1 MKKISF
7 LFCLAWILCL
17 STSKNLAQG
26 LVRSTP
32 EAEGVSSTA
41 IEQFIDSFDAKKHE
55 LHSVMILRHGK
66 VIAEGWWKP
75 YAANLKHSMY
85 SVSKSWTST
94 AIGFAVA
101 EKKIQVNDKVMKY
114 FPEYNDLADKPY
126 IADLTIQNLLTMSV
140 GHEVEPLRGVVATQ
154 TDWVKGFLSASIAY
168 KPGTKFLYNTLATY
182 MLSAIIQKVTGQKVV
197 DYLAPRLFKP
207 LDIQGVDWEVDPKGI
222 NTGGWG
228 IRVKTEDMAKLGQLY
243 LQHGKWKG
251 KQILPASWVEEATS
265 KHIDQDPSASEEKK
279 ANSDWLQG
287 YGYQFWRCR
296 NGAFRA
302 DGAYGQYI
310 VMMPEQDAVVIITSE
325 SHELQDDL
333 NMVWKHLL
341 PAFEKNSLAPNP
353 TAQKHLSNKL
363 RQLQL
368 VAPPQENSVALTNW
382 SNTSV
387 QLDKNALNVEQIAF
401 QFVGEKLNLQLTD
414 NKQQKHLIPV
424 GHGAWEMTSTE
435 MPGPYLLRAAKANLE
450 GQAPFKVA
458 SSYRWINQ
466 NTMEITLR
474 FFESPHHWVWTCQV
488 ENGQF
493 KMEVKNSFDRLNTI
507 KVSGN
512 VKL

>member
-1 MKKISF
+1 MKKLT
-7 LFCLAWILCL
+7 LFIYIVGIWCL
-17 STSKNLAQG
+17 SIGQNLAQS
-26 LVRSTP
+26 LFRSTP
-32 EAEGVSSTA
+32 EAEGVSSAA

-66 VIAEGWWKP
+66 VIAEAWWSP

-101 EKKIQVNDKVMKY
+101 EKKIQVSDKVMTY
-114 FPEYNDLADKPY
+114 FPEYSELANKPY
-126 IADLTIQNLLTMSV
+126 IADLTIQHLLTMSV

-154 TDWVKGFLSASIAY
+154 NDWVKGFLSANITHQ
-168 KPGTKFLYNTLATY
+168 PGTKFLYNTLATY

-197 DYLAPRLFKP
+197 DYLGPRLFKP
-207 LDIQGVDWEVDPKGI
+207 LGIQGVDWEVDPKGI

-243 LQHGKWKG
+243 LQQGKWKG
-251 KQILPASWVEEATS
+251 KQILPATWVAEATS
-265 KHIDQDPSASEEKK
+265 KHIDQDPSASAEKK

-325 SHELQDDL
+325 SHDLQDDL
-333 NMVWKHLL
+333 KMVWKHLL
-341 PAFEKNSLAPNP
+341 PAFEKKTLAPNMA
-353 TAQKHLSNKL
+353 AQSHLKNKL
-363 RQLQL
+363 AHLEL
-368 VAPPQENSVALTNW
+368 TAPTQDKAMSSSNW
-382 SNTSV
+382 SNPSV
-387 QLDKNALNVEQIAF
+387 QLEKNALNIEQIGF
-401 QFVGEKLNLQLTD
+401 QFEGEKLNLQLTD
-414 NKQQKHLIPV
+414 NKQQKHLIPA
-424 GHGAWEMTSTE
+424 GHGTWASTSTE

-450 GQAPFKVA
+450 GQSPFKVA

-466 NTMEITLR
+466 NTLEITLR
-474 FFESPHHWVWTCQV
+474 FYESPHHWVWTCQLDQ
-488 ENGQF
+488 GQF
-493 KMEVKNSFDRLNTI
+493 KMDIKNSFDRLNTI

-512 VKL
+512 LKL

>member
-1 MKKISF
+1 MKKLSF
-7 LFCLAWILCL
+7 LFCLTWIWGL
-17 STSKNLAQG
+17 SVIEIQSQSL
-26 LVRSTP
+26 LRSTP
-32 EAEGVSSTA
+32 EAEGISSAA
-41 IEQFIDSFDAKKHE
+41 IEKFMDSFDAKKHE

-101 EKKIQVNDKVMKY
+101 EKRIQVSDPVMKY
-114 FPEYNDLADKPY
+114 FPEYQDLANKPY

-154 TDWVKGFLSASIAY
+154 NDWVKGFLSAKIAHQ
-168 KPGTKFLYNTLATY
+168 PGTKFLYNTLATY
-182 MLSAIIQKVTGQKVV
+182 MLAAIIQQVTGQKVV
-197 DYLAPRLFKP
+197 DYLGPRLFKP
-207 LDIQGVDWEVDPKGI
+207 LGIQGVDWEVDPKGI

-243 LQHGKWKG
+243 LQKGQWKG
-251 KQILPASWVEEATS
+251 KQILPVAWVAEATS

-310 VMMPEQDAVVIITSE
+310 VMMPEQDAVVVITSE

-341 PAFEKNSLAPNP
+341 PAFEKKAFSPNP
-353 TAQKHLSNKL
+353 IAQKQLKLKLS
-363 RQLQL
+363 QLQL
-368 VAPPQENSVALTNW
+368 VAPAQDKSI
-382 SNTSV
+382 STSIWNNPTV
-387 QLDKNALNVEQIAF
+387 PVEKNALNLEQIGF
-401 QFVGEKLNLQLTD
+401 QFIGEKLNLLLTD
-414 NKQQKHLIPV
+414 NKQQKHLIPA
-424 GHGAWEMTSTE
+424 GHGAWAMTETE

-450 GQAPFKVA
+450 GQSPFKVA
-458 SSYRWINQ
+458 TSYRWINQ
-466 NTMEITLR
+466 NTLEITLR
-474 FFESPHHWVWTCQV
+474 FFESPHHWVWTCHI
-488 ENGQF
+488 ENNQF

>member
-1 MKKISF
+1 MKKLSLLF
-7 LFCLAWILCL
+7 LLTGIWCL
-17 STSKNLAQG
+17 SISQNLAQS

-32 EAEGVSSTA
+32 EAEGVSSAA

-66 VIAEGWWKP
+66 VIAEAWWKP

-101 EKKIQVNDKVMKY
+101 EKKIQVSDKVINY
-114 FPEYNDLADKPY
+114 FPEYPDLANKPY
-126 IADLTIQNLLTMSV
+126 IADLSIQNLLTMSV

-154 TDWVKGFLSASIAY
+154 TDWVKGFLSASIAHQ
-168 KPGTKFLYNTLATY
+168 PGTKFLYNTLATY

-197 DYLAPRLFKP
+197 DYLDPRLFKP
-207 LDIQGVDWEVDPKGI
+207 LGIQGVDWEVDPQGI

-243 LQHGKWKG
+243 LQQGKWKG
-251 KQILPASWVEEATS
+251 KQILPAAWVAEATS
-265 KHIDQDPSASEEKK
+265 KHIDQDPSASAEKK
-279 ANSDWLQG
+279 SNSDWLQG

-310 VMMPEQDAVVIITSE
+310 VMMPEQDAVVVITSE

-341 PAFEKNSLAPNP
+341 PAFEKNALTPNP
-353 TAQKHLSNKL
+353 IAQKQLKSKLS
-363 RQLQL
+363 QLQL
-368 VAPPQENSVALTNW
+368 IAPAQDNAISSTTWNNP
-382 SNTSV
+382 SV
-387 QLDKNALNVEQIAF
+387 QLDKNALNVEQIGF
-401 QFVGEKLNLQLTD
+401 QWIGEKLNLQLMD

-424 GHGAWEMTSTE
+424 GHGTWAETSTE

-450 GQAPFKVA
+450 GQSPFKVA
-458 SSYRWINQ
+458 SSYRWIGQ
-466 NTMEITLR
+466 NTLEITLR
-474 FFESPHHWVWTCQV
+474 FYESPHHWVWTCQLDH
-488 ENGQF
+488 GQF
-493 KMEVKNSFDRLNTI
+493 KMEIKNSFDRLNTI

>member
-1 MKKISF
+1 MKKIIF
-7 LFCLAWILCL
+7 LFYLIGICIL
-17 STSKNLAQG
+17 STNQITAQNL
-26 LVRSTP
+26 LRSTP
-32 EAEGVSSTA
+32 EAEGVSSEA
-41 IEQFIDSFDAKKHE
+41 IGQFIDSFDAKKHE
-55 LHSVMILRHGK
+55 LHSVMIIRHGK

-101 EKKIQVNDKVMKY
+101 EKRIQVSDKVMKY
-114 FPEYNDLADKPY
+114 FPEYQDLANKPY
-126 IADLTIQNLLTMSV
+126 IADLSIQNLLTMSV

-154 TDWVKGFLSASIAY
+154 NDWVKGFLSASIAHQ
-168 KPGTKFLYNTLATY
+168 PGTKFLYNTLATY

-197 DYLAPRLFKP
+197 DYLGPRLFKP
-207 LDIQGVDWEVDPKGI
+207 LGIQGVDWEVDPKGI

-251 KQILPASWVEEATS
+251 KQILPADWVTEATS
-265 KHIDQDPSASEEKK
+265 KHIDQDPSASAEKK

-310 VMMPEQDAVVIITSE
+310 VMMPEQDAVVVITSE

-341 PAFEKNSLAPNP
+341 PAFEKKALAPNP
-353 TAQKHLSNKL
+353 LAQKQLKSKLS
-363 RQLQL
+363 QLQL
-368 VAPPQENSVALTNW
+368 KALVQEKAISSSIWNNPTIHLE
-382 SNTSV
+382 
-387 QLDKNALNVEQIAF
+387 KNALNVEQIGF
-401 QFVGEKLNLQLTD
+401 QFEGEQLTLTLTD
-414 NKQQKHLIPV
+414 NKQQKHYLPA
-424 GHGAWEMTSTE
+424 GHGTWAMTSTE

-450 GQAPFKVA
+450 GQSPFKVA

-466 NTMEITLR
+466 NTMEISLR
-474 FFESPHHWVWTCQV
+474 FFESPHHWVWICQL
-488 ENGQF
+488 ENGQLN
-493 KMEVKNSFDRLNTI
+493 MEIKNSFDRLNTI
-507 KVSGN
+507 KVSGK

>member
-1 MKKISF
+1 MKKISI
-7 LFCLAWILCL
+7 LFSLAWILCL
-17 STSKNLAQG
+17 SSSLLAQN

-32 EAEGVSSTA
+32 EAEGVSSAA
-41 IEQFIDSFDAKKHE
+41 IEQFVDSFDAKKHE
-55 LHSVMILRHGK
+55 LHSVMVLRHGK
-66 VIAEGWWKP
+66 VIAEAWWKP

-101 EKKIQVNDKVMKY
+101 EKKIQVSDKVMSY
-114 FPEYNDLADKPY
+114 FPEYQELANKPF
-126 IADLTIQNLLTMSV
+126 IQDLTIQNLLTMSV

-154 TDWVKGFLSASIAY
+154 TDWVKGFLSANISY

-197 DYLAPRLFKP
+197 DYLGPRLFKP
-207 LDIQGVDWEVDPKGI
+207 LGIQGVDWEVDPKGI

-243 LQHGKWKG
+243 LQHGQWNG
-251 KQILPASWVEEATS
+251 KQILPAAWVDEATS
-265 KHIDQDPSASEEKK
+265 KHIEQDPSASAEKK

-310 VMMPEQDAVVIITSE
+310 VMMPEQDAVVVITSE
-325 SHELQDDL
+325 SHDLQDDL

-341 PAFEKNSLAPNP
+341 PAFEKNKLAANP
-353 TAQKHLSNKL
+353 SAHKHLQAKL
-363 RQLQL
+363 KQLQL
-368 VAPPQENSVALTNW
+368 AAPAQDKSIQVPSWKNPSI
-382 SNTSV
+382 
-387 QLDKNALNVEQIAF
+387 QLGKNALNLEQIGF
-401 QFVGEKLNLQLTD
+401 EWIGEKLNLQLTD

-424 GHGAWEMTSTE
+424 GHATWAMSSTE

-450 GQAPFKVA
+450 GQSPFKVA
-458 SSYRWINQ
+458 SSYRWTGQ
-466 NTMEITLR
+466 NSLEITLR
-474 FFESPHHWVWTCQV
+474 FFESPHHWVWNCQY

-493 KMEVKNSFDRLNTI
+493 TMEVKNSFDRLNTI
-507 KVSGN
+507 KVGGN